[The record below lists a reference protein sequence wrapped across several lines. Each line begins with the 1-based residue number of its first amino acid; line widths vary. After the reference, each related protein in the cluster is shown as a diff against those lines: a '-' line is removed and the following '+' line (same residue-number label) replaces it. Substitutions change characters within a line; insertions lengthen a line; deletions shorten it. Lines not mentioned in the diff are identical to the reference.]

1 MSDLAFVLVV
11 VGAWIAIG
19 LVTAW
24 WMARRGYHHWGWL
37 LMGAVFGPI
46 LALVASER
54 IQPRRGGPLA
64 RMEVGAPGPGGLR
77 VLVGVDGSAASQAAL
92 DLAVELLGPYAKALV
107 AVEVVG
113 YDAADDAGDPSIA
126 AARSR
131 LAAVAERSGGR
142 VTECDIIS
150 GPPAQALVNYAGEQG
165 FDLIVV
171 GTHGS
176 GLSRRLLGNVARELV
191 RQHTVPV
198 LVTGEQR
205 HESPEETPG

>member
-11 VGAWIAIG
+11 GGAWIATG

-54 IQPRRGGPLA
+54 IQPPNVGPLA

-77 VLVGVDGSAASQAAL
+77 VLVGVDGSRASLAAL

-113 YDAADDAGDPSIA
+113 YDAADYRGDPSIT

-131 LAAVAERSGGR
+131 LGTVAERSGGR

-150 GPPAQALVNYAGEQG
+150 GPPAQALVNYAGEQD

-171 GTHGS
+171 GAHGR

-198 LVTGEQR
+198 LVAGEHR
-205 HESPEETPG
+205 RGSPEEAPG

>member
-1 MSDLAFVLVV
+1 MSDLVFVLVV

-46 LALVASER
+46 LTLVASER
-54 IQPRRGGPLA
+54 IQPRRVGPLA

-77 VLVGVDGSAASQAAL
+77 VLVGVDGSGASGAAL
-92 DLAVELLGPYAKALV
+92 DRAVELLGPYAKALAV
-107 AVEVVG
+107 VEVVG

-131 LAAVAERSGGR
+131 LRTAAERSGGR

-150 GPPAQALVNYAGEQG
+150 GPPAQALVDYAAQQD

-171 GTHGS
+171 GPHGR

-198 LVTGEQR
+198 LVIGERRGESAAEATG
-205 HESPEETPG
+205 

>member
-54 IQPRRGGPLA
+54 IQPRRVGPLA

-77 VLVGVDGSAASQAAL
+77 VLVGVDGSRASQAAL
-92 DLAVELLGPYAKALV
+92 DLAVDLLGPYAKALV

-113 YDAADDAGDPSIA
+113 YDAADDEGDPSIT

-131 LAAVAERSGGR
+131 LETVAERSGGR
-142 VTECDIIS
+142 VTEWDIIP
-150 GPPAQALVNYAGEQG
+150 GPPAQALVDYAREQDI
-165 FDLIVV
+165 DLIVV
-171 GTHGS
+171 GTHGR

-191 RQHTVPV
+191 RQHAVPV
-198 LVTGEQR
+198 LVAGEHR
-205 HESPEETPG
+205 RAPSGEAAG